1 MGDVL
6 RRCPNVTA
14 LALVREFSANVD
26 EGGNPQNAYFER
38 ARPCYS
44 SVGRTPTWATLEH
57 PRRAGGRCACCPRGR
72 PPRHRDSGRGA
83 ADHGREDGLGLARGR
98 HAAAGAPSPLISPD
112 LPGLKTPR
120 RRGAG
125 AALQPSPPSP
135 RTRRAP
141 RHQDRLLPGRPG
153 CRASFTRS
161 RAPRSGS
168 ACSGSSTR
176 GGRLPA
182 CRACTRR
189 SASSTET
196 ASRSSSG
203 RRRASGRAR
212 PKRRAPHEPGCRTTL
227 APTTRLTVDF
237 LIKTWRQVMSAIAS
251 QRRLGALCG
260 KAIGSTS
267 RLGFA
272 STL

>member
-1 MGDVL
+1 MEFAEDTFMGDVL

-112 LPGLKTPR
+112 LPWPQDPAAPRRGRRPAAVASLAAYPPRTSPPRPPAPWTPGLQGVIHKVSSAEKWKRVQRLVDAWRPLARVPCLHPPLGLKYRNGEPVEQR
-120 RRGAG
+120 
-125 AALQPSPPSP
+125 P
-135 RTRRAP
+135 AP
-141 RHQDRLLPGRPG
+141 RVWPGPPEEESAARTGLPYYFGTDHAFD
-153 CRASFTRS
+153 C
-161 RAPRSGS
+161 
-168 ACSGSSTR
+168 
-176 GGRLPA
+176 
-182 CRACTRR
+182 
-189 SASSTET
+189 
-196 ASRSSSG
+196 
-203 RRRASGRAR
+203 
-212 PKRRAPHEPGCRTTL
+212 
-227 APTTRLTVDF
+227 
-237 LIKTWRQVMSAIAS
+237 
-251 QRRLGALCG
+251 
-260 KAIGSTS
+260 
-267 RLGFA
+267 
-272 STL
+272 